1 MIIGF
6 IKDYRQQETRI
17 FSRNKALVTENRK
30 RPGVFFLASDERIGF
45 SKKMAVDFT
54 NTIGVQR
61 EGLEKFLANR
71 KGRLNKIACEHFREK
86 LSHFFHRYAWNEW
99 YILNKEEIASHKEYS
114 TYSPE
119 RLYDW
124 QK

>member
-1 MIIGF
+1 M
-6 IKDYRQQETRI
+6 
-17 FSRNKALVTENRK
+17 V
-30 RPGVFFLASDERIGF
+30 
-45 SKKMAVDFT
+45 VDFT

-61 EGLEKFLANR
+61 EALENFLANR

-99 YILNKEEIASHKEYS
+99 YILNKEEIGSHKEYFN
-114 TYSPE
+114 YKPE